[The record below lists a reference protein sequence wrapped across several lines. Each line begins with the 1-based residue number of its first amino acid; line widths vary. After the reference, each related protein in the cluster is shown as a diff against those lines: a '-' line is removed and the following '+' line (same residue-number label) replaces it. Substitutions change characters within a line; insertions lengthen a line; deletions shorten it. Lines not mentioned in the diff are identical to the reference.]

1 MNFFRREFLTDIDF
15 RSARVI
21 QGLILNL
28 NLYLL
33 TFYIVYDEYVKQN
46 SYNLNR
52 NPWMGYHYADLVGEF
67 HANFYQSNQE

>member
-33 TFYIVYDEYVKQN
+33 TFYIVYDEYVK
-46 SYNLNR
+46 
-52 NPWMGYHYADLVGEF
+52 
-67 HANFYQSNQE
+67 